1 MKAAF
6 LSSSL
11 ISQKGS
17 AGPATKT
24 SLPGELLA
32 KSRRAEK
39 IYNGEKPEQQIRSNP
54 EVQSP
59 ERPQPSPERLQPTKP
74 APSTAMEQPARA
86 HQVLNEPAIDADVIA
101 QITQN
106 MRRDKLGRV
115 RMSIRMTPEQHLN
128 LKLISAH
135 SRKSAQVIME
145 EALSEYVSRH
155 GDALVPGACVCVQDK
170 ILK

>member
-11 ISQKGS
+11 ISPKGS

-24 SLPGELLA
+24 ALPGELLA

-39 IYNGEKPEQQIRSNP
+39 IYKGEEPKQKKPHIQSNSAA
-54 EVQSP
+54 QSL
-59 ERPQPSPERLQPTKP
+59 ERPLPQQTPMATPDV
-74 APSTAMEQPARA
+74 APARA
-86 HQVLNEPAIDADVIA
+86 HKVLNEPSLETDAIA
-101 QITQN
+101 QITQK

>member
-11 ISQKGS
+11 ISPKGS

-39 IYNGEKPEQQIRSNP
+39 IYKGEKPKQQNQQIRPDIQAQPS
-54 EVQSP
+54 
-59 ERPQPSPERLQPTKP
+59 ERPTTAQPAS
-74 APSTAMEQPARA
+74 SSVVEQPARA
-86 HQVLNEPAIDADVIA
+86 HKVLNEQPVDTDIIA
-101 QITQN
+101 QTTQN
-106 MRRDKLGRV
+106 MRRDKFGRV

-155 GDALVPGACVCVQDK
+155 GDALIPGACVCVQDK

>member
-11 ISQKGS
+11 ISPKGS

-39 IYNGEKPEQQIRSNP
+39 IYNGEEPKQKKQQIQSNSTA
-54 EVQSP
+54 QAL
-59 ERPQPSPERLQPTKP
+59 ERPLPPQTSMVTPGVD
-74 APSTAMEQPARA
+74 APARA
-86 HQVLNEPAIDADVIA
+86 HKVLNEPSMETDAIA
-101 QITQN
+101 QITQK